1 MHTRT
6 SSSPQEIPSE
16 RISVAEILQNV
27 IIGLTVSF
35 IALSLGAALGILSG
49 RGAFAGMISAGIIA
63 FVTACLGG
71 TRVQCSGPTAPM
83 SAVSAVVVA
92 FTHEQFTTLGLGVQA
107 HQFVNV
113 VVVLCGVLLLLM
125 AVLKLGR
132 FIALVPN
139 VVVSGFMSGIAL
151 LIWVDQADV
160 LMGWAGKTALAG
172 PQWQNLAI
180 AVGTLLLIFLLAPL
194 TRRIVGPLTRFLP
207 STLLAIIIMTGISN
221 GMNFPIEHVTLNG
234 GFSSLQEFTVML
246 KGQVPSHWSGA
257 LFAAALPFALQ
268 LALLCYLDTLLTS
281 LVVDRMSGERTGR
294 NRELMAQ
301 GVGNSLV
308 AFVGGIPGAQA
319 TIRSV
324 LMLKEN
330 ATLRLSGI
338 MVGVFVLIEM
348 VLFQDWIN
356 LIPKAVFVGVLFKVG
371 YDVFDFKPMRLYG
384 KQWAKHR
391 SAMLKQFFS
400 RHDDE
405 QIFVTNRELLMILG
419 TTAVTVW
426 CDLNIAVGGF
436 TLLFYLHNKWLNRP
450 NPMRDLKPE
459 IETDGFAK
467 QN

>member
-1 MHTRT
+1 MHTQT
-6 SSSPQEIPSE
+6 GSSRELIPSE
-16 RISVAEILQNV
+16 RISTADVLQN
-27 IIGLTVSF
+27 IIVGLTVSF

-49 RGAFAGMISAGIIA
+49 RGAFSGMISAGIIA
-63 FVTACLGG
+63 FVVACLGG

-83 SAVSAVVVA
+83 SAVSAVIVA
-92 FTHEQFTTLGLGVQA
+92 FAHEQFTSLGLGIQA

-113 VVVLCGVLLLLM
+113 VVVLCGALLLIM
-125 AVLKLGR
+125 ALLRLGR

-151 LIWVDQADV
+151 LIWVDQANV
-160 LMGWAGKTALAG
+160 LMGWAGKTALSG
-172 PQWQNLAI
+172 PLVENLAI
-180 AVGTLLLIFLLAPL
+180 ASGTLLLIFLLAPL

-207 STLLAIIIMTGISN
+207 STLLAIIIMTVAAHTLR
-221 GMNFPIEHVTLNG
+221 FPIEHVTLSG

-246 KGQVPSHWSGA
+246 KGQIPTDWSGA
-257 LFAAALPFALQ
+257 LLAAALPFALQ

-281 LVVDRMSGERTGR
+281 LVVDRMSGERTTR

-324 LMLKEN
+324 LMLKES

-348 VLFQDWIN
+348 VLFQEWIN
-356 LIPKAVFVGVLFKVG
+356 MIPKAVFVGVLFKVG
-371 YDVFDFKPMRLYG
+371 YDVFDFKPLRLYG
-384 KQWAKHR
+384 KQWARHR

-426 CDLNIAVGGF
+426 SDLNIAVGGF
-436 TLLFYLHNKWLNRP
+436 TLLFYLHNKWFNRS

>member
-1 MHTRT
+1 MHTHTDSSQSLST
-6 SSSPQEIPSE
+6 SHT
-16 RISVAEILQNV
+16 SVAEILQNV
-27 IIGLTVSF
+27 MVGITVSF

-49 RGAFAGMISAGIIA
+49 RGAFAGMISAGVLA
-63 FVTACLGG
+63 FVVSCFGG

-92 FTHEQFTTLGLGVQA
+92 YAQEQLAGMELGIPA

-113 VVVLCGVLLLLM
+113 VVVLCGALLLLM
-125 AVLKLGR
+125 ALLRLGR

-151 LIWVDQADV
+151 LIWVDQVDV
-160 LMGWAGKTALAG
+160 LLGWGGKTVLAG
-172 PQWQNLAI
+172 PALENIAI
-180 AVGTLLLIFLLAPL
+180 AGGTLLLIFMLAPL
-194 TRRIVGPLTRFLP
+194 TRRIVGPLMRFIP
-207 STLLAIIIMTGISN
+207 STLLAIILMTAASN
-221 GMNFPIEHVTLNG
+221 FLNFPIEHVRLEG
-234 GFSSLQEFTVML
+234 GFGSLQELSSLVKAQIPETL
-246 KGQVPSHWSGA
+246 SGT
-257 LFAAALPFALQ
+257 LLMAALPFALQ

-281 LVVDRMSGERTGR
+281 LVVDKLNGEQTRR

-301 GVGNSLV
+301 GVGNGLV

-330 ATLRLSGI
+330 ATLRLAGI
-338 MVGVFVLIEM
+338 LVGVFVLIEM
-348 VLFQDWIN
+348 VLFQEWIN
-356 LIPKAVFVGVLFKVG
+356 LIPKAVFVGVLIKVG
-371 YDVFDFKPMRLYG
+371 YDVFDFKPLRLYG
-384 KQWAKHR
+384 KQWAKRR
-391 SAMLKQFFS
+391 SEMLRQFFS

-405 QIFVTNRELLMILG
+405 AVFVTNRELLMILG

-426 CDLNIAVGGF
+426 LNLNIAVGGF
-436 TLLFYLHNKWLNRP
+436 TLLFYLHNAWLNRG

-459 IETDGFAK
+459 LETDGFAK